1 MKIEILDKFRY
12 AEYEEFLLSNEHS
25 LFYHSTRYKDFLE
38 DLLGCESRYLLAYE
52 NGKIVAALPLM
63 IKDGPLGKVVNSL
76 PYYGSNGGVISNN
89 TIFTQALF
97 NEYNRFIAS
106 SNVSSATV
114 VENPLNLLGTPP
126 AHNMKDQR
134 IGQLTSIGGYK
145 NHEEAIFKIIDGNRR
160 NEIRRA
166 QKHEVTVIE
175 DNFQIDF
182 IRSVHQNE
190 MKKHNRK
197 FKTDDFFSKI
207 HKYFEPREDFKIFI
221 AYRENRPVAG
231 LLMFYFNK
239 TAEYFTPVVL
249 EQERIHQPM
258 SLILYHALLDAM
270 KHNFKWFNW
279 GGTWLTQKGVYR
291 FKKQMGSADYPYQYY
306 TYIKKQGILDKSPE
320 EILELYPDF
329 YVFNFNKQVMT
340 Q

>member
-1 MKIEILDKFRY
+1 MQIEILDKSRY
-12 AEYEEFLLSNEHS
+12 TEYEDFLCAHEYS

-38 DLLGCESRYLLAYE
+38 DLLGCESRYLLAYD
-52 NGKIVAALPLM
+52 NGKIVGTLPLM

-76 PYYGSNGGVISNN
+76 PYYGSNGGLIGNN
-89 TIFTQALF
+89 TIVHQALF

-106 SNVSSATV
+106 SNVVSATV
-114 VENPLNLLGTPP
+114 IENPLNLLGTPP
-126 AHNMKDQR
+126 IHNMKDSR
-134 IGQLTSIGGYK
+134 IGQLTSIGNYGNY
-145 NHEEAIFKIIDGNRR
+145 EDAVFKIIDGNRR

-175 DNFQIDF
+175 DNSQIDF
-182 IRSVHQNE
+182 IRSMHQNE

-197 FKTDDFFSKI
+197 FKTDDFFCKI
-207 HKYFEPREDFKIFI
+207 HKYFEPGEDFKIFV

-279 GGTWLTQKGVYR
+279 GGTWHTQEGVYR
-291 FKKQMGSADYPYQYY
+291 FKKQMGSVDYPYQYY
-306 TYIKKQGILDKSPE
+306 TYVKKPEILNKSSE
-320 EILELYPDF
+320 EILELYSDF